1 MLLALG
7 LLGGCG
13 DDEGVKGDDD
23 GGADAG
29 DDGSMMTV
37 SCPSASPEL
46 AQMSGACCSYQ
57 DNATQLDMPEFRVA
71 ALRILEP
78 ASLASPTALALLKGS
93 MDQERLNWVFR
104 LEIGNDG
111 TATWVSG
118 PGTRSAGGNF
128 AFFEGEA
135 PAPGATDRWNPI
147 RVPGT
152 MTGEV
157 FEGQAADRRLSVPT
171 LAEGTNALESDLPFR
186 RVRPL
191 RFTLSEDRTCIG
203 VRKTTSYSTMDGFL
217 TAYMAVEDMD
227 ASEVKVGTVDATL
240 CAFAAGLDISGGNSC
255 AANDRST
262 WQALPNAICDADDN
276 CARNCDAVDEDRDC
290 PAVATVCDP
299 MTDCNAYFVA
309 SELAA
314 HGVNVTGA
322 EPEPMMDAGV
332 DASMDAEVDAAVDAA
347 VDAGMDAEVDAAV
360 DAGADADTDAGV

>member
-7 LLGGCG
+7 LLGGC
-13 DDEGVKGDDD
+13 DDD
-23 GGADAG
+23 KGSDDPTDAG
-29 DDGSMMTV
+29 GDASDGSMMTV

-46 AQMSGACCSYQ
+46 ALMTGACCSYQ
-57 DNATQLDMPEFRVA
+57 DNSTQQDMPEFRVS

-104 LEIGNDG
+104 IEIGADG
-111 TATWVSG
+111 NATWVTG

-128 AFFEGEA
+128 AFFEGPA
-135 PAPGATDRWNPI
+135 PAPGGTDRWNPV

-152 MTGEV
+152 MTGET
-157 FEGQAADRRLSVPT
+157 FEGQPADRRLSIPT
-171 LAEGTNALESDLPFR
+171 LAEGTEVLESDLPFR
-186 RVRPL
+186 RVRPV

-217 TAYMAVEDMD
+217 TAYMAIEEMD
-227 ASEVKVGTVDATL
+227 QSEVKVGTVDATL

-255 AANDRST
+255 AANARST
-262 WQALPNAICDADDN
+262 WQALPNALCDADDN
-276 CARNCDAVDEDRDC
+276 CARNCDAVDVDRDC

-332 DASMDAEVDAAVDAA
+332 DASMDASMDASVDAAMDAGD
-347 VDAGMDAEVDAAV
+347 DAGMDA
-360 DAGADADTDAGV
+360 GMDADVDGSV